1 MTADKDF
8 EQQVRLTLEE
18 SVTRLDG
25 ATRSRLTQARYRAL
39 EKLELSGARTG
50 GWWRLGGRS
59 SVLAP
64 VGAMAAVVAL
74 TTVLWVGSPGAGLP
88 GEAGAVAAGAPEDGA
103 PDDMALLA
111 DGDALAAM
119 SEEDPEFYEWALS
132 QDSAGSAAQGS

>member
-1 MTADKDF
+1 MTTDNDF
-8 EQQVRLTLEE
+8 EQHARVTLQE

-39 EKLELSGARTG
+39 EQLDTPGARAG
-50 GWWRLGGRS
+50 GWWRLAGRR

-74 TTVLWVGSPGAGLP
+74 TTVLWVGRPDTSLP
-88 GEAGAVAAGAPEDGA
+88 GTGAVAAGAPED
-103 PDDMALLA
+103 MELLA

-132 QDSAGSAAQGS
+132 QDVAGNAAQGS

>member
-1 MTADKDF
+1 MTADNDF
-8 EQQVRLTLEE
+8 EQRARLTLEE

-39 EKLELSGARTG
+39 EQLDTSAARVG
-50 GWWRLGGRS
+50 GWWRLTGRS

-74 TTVLWVGSPGAGLP
+74 TTVLWVGRPGVSLP
-88 GEAGAVAAGAPEDGA
+88 GETGAVAAGAPED
-103 PDDMALLA
+103 MELLA

-119 SEEDPEFYEWALS
+119 SEEDPEFYEWALA
-132 QDSAGSAAQGS
+132 QDSAADATRGS

>member
-1 MTADKDF
+1 MTTDNEF
-8 EQQVRLTLEE
+8 EQRARLALEE

-39 EKLELSGARTG
+39 EQLDASGAHAG
-50 GWWRLGGRS
+50 SWWRLTGRRN
-59 SVLAP
+59 VLAP

-74 TTVLWVGSPGAGLP
+74 TTVLWVGRPDAGLT
-88 GEAGAVAAGAPEDGA
+88 GAGAVAAGAPED
-103 PDDMALLA
+103 MELLA

-132 QDSAGSAAQGS
+132 QDSAGDAAQGS

>member
-25 ATRSRLTQARYRAL
+25 ATRSRLTRARYRAL
-39 EKLELSGARTG
+39 EQLDTSGARAG
-50 GWWRLGGRS
+50 GWWRLSGRS
-59 SVLAP
+59 GVLAP

-74 TTVLWVGSPGAGLP
+74 TTVLWVGRPDASLTG
-88 GEAGAVAAGAPEDGA
+88 AGAVAAGAPED
-103 PDDMALLA
+103 MELLA

-119 SEEDPEFYEWALS
+119 SEEDPEFYEWALA
-132 QDSAGSAAQGS
+132 QDSAGNAAQGS

>member
-1 MTADKDF
+1 MTADNDF

-74 TTVLWVGSPGAGLP
+74 TTVLWVGRPGAGLP
-88 GEAGAVAAGAPEDGA
+88 GEAGVVAAGAPED
-103 PDDMALLA
+103 MELLA

>member
-1 MTADKDF
+1 MTANKDF

-39 EKLELSGARTG
+39 EQLDASGAPAG
-50 GWWRLGGRS
+50 SWWRLSGRR

-74 TTVLWVGSPGAGLP
+74 TTVLWVGRPDTSLPGAGT
-88 GEAGAVAAGAPEDGA
+88 VAAGAPED
-103 PDDMALLA
+103 MELLA

-119 SEEDPEFYEWALS
+119 SEEDPEFYEWALA
-132 QDSAGSAAQGS
+132 QDSAGNAAQGS

>member
-1 MTADKDF
+1 MTANKDF
-8 EQQVRLTLEE
+8 EQQVRLTLQE

-39 EKLELSGARTG
+39 EQLDTSGARAGGWRRLTG
-50 GWWRLGGRS
+50 GR

-64 VGAMAAVVAL
+64 AGAMAAIVAL
-74 TTVLWVGSPGAGLP
+74 TAVLWVGRPGAGLP
-88 GEAGAVAAGAPEDGA
+88 GEAGAVASGSPED
-103 PDDMALLA
+103 MELLA

-132 QDSAGSAAQGS
+132 QDSAADAAQGS